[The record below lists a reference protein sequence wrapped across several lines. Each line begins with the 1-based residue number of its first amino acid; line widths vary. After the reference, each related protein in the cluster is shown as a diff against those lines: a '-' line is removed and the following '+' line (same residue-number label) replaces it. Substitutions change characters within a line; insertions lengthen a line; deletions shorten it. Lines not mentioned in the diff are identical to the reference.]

1 MSGVVTQTD
10 LETPQHIKEVINSC
24 KQSGWGRVK
33 DLLHGELLSKLH
45 HREAEERLRKQ
56 SVDLEEQYAMS
67 QREIQQQLGKIKET
81 EQEYKSEDAEHYQ
94 EMASKVIRT
103 FSLV

>member
-10 LETPQHIKEVINSC
+10 LETPQPIKEVINSC

-94 EMASKVIRT
+94 EMASKVIGT
-103 FSLV
+103 YSLV